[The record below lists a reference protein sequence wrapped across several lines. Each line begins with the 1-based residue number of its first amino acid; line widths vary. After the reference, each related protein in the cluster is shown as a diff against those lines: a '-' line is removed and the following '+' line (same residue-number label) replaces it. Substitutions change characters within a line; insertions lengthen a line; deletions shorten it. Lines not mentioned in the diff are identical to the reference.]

1 MATIYVEAKKASRIV
16 ASTHL
21 KVDISEWNNRN
32 EDMKGFFDKH
42 FTLATQMKEIELALD
57 TLVSNEGVSKAEVDE
72 VISGIAFRDT
82 QKALAEDKARREEAA
97 RIKAGNPVN
106 LLAEYV
112 DELKSGKRLLRG
124 RKYSKGTI
132 LNWVSFQKVFLD
144 FYQMNPFQWKSLDAR
159 LIDNFVS
166 CMIEQYMAKTTN
178 KNLTAFRTL
187 AGYAQERGF
196 LTYEQVV
203 NAFKRKSVEVD
214 VSDKRKEIFL
224 TAEEIQALF
233 DMSLTGMEDKV
244 RDSFLVGV
252 YTCQRVSDFTKI
264 MAEDFRTTRRDTKVV
279 DVRQTK
285 TRTKVTIPVLND
297 NLLLI
302 AKKYNYDLP
311 KLSPAVLNRTIKEI
325 LKRLSASV
333 PSLAEKEV
341 TVLSAREKKMEAEGK
356 VIYERNRRG
365 EALKPRYDL
374 VSTHTARRSGITNL
388 YLSGRFDNYQMRSIS
403 GHKDEGIFLSYIKLS
418 GDDVA
423 DLIKE
428 KQTQTKDDDSIF

>member
-1 MATIYVEAKKASRIV
+1 
-16 ASTHL
+16 
-21 KVDISEWNNRN
+21 
-32 EDMKGFFDKH
+32 
-42 FTLATQMKEIELALD
+42 
-57 TLVSNEGVSKAEVDE
+57 
-72 VISGIAFRDT
+72 
-82 QKALAEDKARREEAA
+82 
-97 RIKAGNPVN
+97 
-106 LLAEYV
+106 
-112 DELKSGKRLLRG
+112 
-124 RKYSKGTI
+124 
-132 LNWVSFQKVFLD
+132 
-144 FYQMNPFQWKSLDAR
+144 
-159 LIDNFVS
+159 
-166 CMIEQYMAKTTN
+166 
-178 KNLTAFRTL
+178 
-187 AGYAQERGF
+187 
-196 LTYEQVV
+196 
-203 NAFKRKSVEVD
+203 
-214 VSDKRKEIFL
+214 
-224 TAEEIQALF
+224 
-233 DMSLTGMEDKV
+233 MEDKV